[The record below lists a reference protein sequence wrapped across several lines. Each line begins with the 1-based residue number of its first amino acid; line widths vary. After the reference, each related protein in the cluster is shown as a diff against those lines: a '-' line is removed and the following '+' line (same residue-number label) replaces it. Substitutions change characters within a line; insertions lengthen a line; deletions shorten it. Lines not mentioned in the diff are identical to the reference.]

1 MRLGEKVFDSGWHSR
16 GHGKIDPVLGMLAVL
31 ILTGTSLVSCSDNAV
46 LTAIKQEVAG
56 SSAAA
61 KHAYIA
67 GRVGNS
73 TNGQIPVY
81 WKDGVINYLQLS
93 PTYTNGWTCGITV
106 DKSGNVYV
114 QGGQWNTTSTI
125 YGYWKGSIFTQLST
139 GGYAYL
145 WEQNIAVDTTG
156 NVWLAYDV
164 SNSGTYPPTIPAYWE
179 NSGSPTLLP
188 SATNVWDVIAD
199 GSGNVYFF
207 GTTGGTS
214 DNAASPDYSQ
224 TPAVWKNGTSL
235 TSLAV
240 TAGGGYTYGDA
251 GGGASDASGNLY
263 AFGGE
268 WTPNN
273 TAPIYW
279 KAVNGTWGSA
289 NLLNEGSYSGNWFGG
304 ANGIAVD
311 SAGNV
316 DALDTTAPSSQS
328 QTNGYFNSGTLV
340 YWKGASSAP
349 AALPLLNGYT
359 YWKVYSGAVDV
370 NGNYFVAGS
379 LANSATEANNL
390 TGIPVYWEN
399 GGGPIQLPLGSNG
412 GVFNTYGS
420 AWCIATGP

>member
-1 MRLGEKVFDSGWHSR
+1 
-16 GHGKIDPVLGMLAVL
+16 MLAVL

-240 TAGGGYTYGDA
+240 TAGGA
-251 GGGASDASGNLY
+251 
-263 AFGGE
+263 
-268 WTPNN
+268 
-273 TAPIYW
+273 
-279 KAVNGTWGSA
+279 
-289 NLLNEGSYSGNWFGG
+289 
-304 ANGIAVD
+304 
-311 SAGNV
+311 
-316 DALDTTAPSSQS
+316 
-328 QTNGYFNSGTLV
+328 TLT
-340 YWKGASSAP
+340 GMR
-349 AALPLLNGYT
+349 
-359 YWKVYSGAVDV
+359 
-370 NGNYFVAGS
+370 VAGRRTLRETS
-379 LANSATEANNL
+379 TPSEESGHLITPRPSTGKPL
-390 TGIPVYWEN
+390 TARGEVQIYLMRALTV
-399 GGGPIQLPLGSNG
+399 
-412 GVFNTYGS
+412 
-420 AWCIATGP
+420 ATGLGVRTA